1 MREFA
6 HTKQEGKSP
15 EMVGETGPKALDNRL
30 AFIMLI
36 TPHGDIH
43 WVYCV
48 LDTENKGDKR
58 QSSWLH
64 RTHIWRGNRTGK

>member
-1 MREFA
+1 MQYLETKYGDLGRFLRLERLKFDYILMERMQLREFA

-43 WVYCV
+43 
-48 LDTENKGDKR
+48 
-58 QSSWLH
+58 
-64 RTHIWRGNRTGK
+64 

>member
-1 MREFA
+1 MERMQLREFA

-43 WVYCV
+43 
-48 LDTENKGDKR
+48 
-58 QSSWLH
+58 
-64 RTHIWRGNRTGK
+64 